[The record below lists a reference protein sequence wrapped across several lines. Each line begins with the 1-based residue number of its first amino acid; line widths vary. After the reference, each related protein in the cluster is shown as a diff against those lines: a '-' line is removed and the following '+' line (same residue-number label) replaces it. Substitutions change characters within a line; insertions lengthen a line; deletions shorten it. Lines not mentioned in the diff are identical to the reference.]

1 MINETN
7 QYNKLLEKIKDELKD
22 ITIKECDL
30 ERKKKVLISNEI
42 FSFENLEIIN
52 DMIVDNIIFE
62 NKIEEDVISMIE
74 NLNMEDLD
82 KVIKSLDL
90 SNNSTIIIKK
100 K

>member
-1 MINETN
+1 
-7 QYNKLLEKIKDELKD
+7 
-22 ITIKECDL
+22 
-30 ERKKKVLISNEI
+30 
-42 FSFENLEIIN
+42 
-52 DMIVDNIIFE
+52 MIVDNIIFE
-62 NKIEEDVISMIE
+62 DKIEEDVISMIE